1 MSINLSDNI
10 KVGQQLPV
18 DSRYLDDRLPWA
30 SPAAV
35 IAGIPAALRF
45 QGLTVNV
52 LGIEYWWVGGI
63 LDGQLVIKTADAVLD
78 LQDVTD
84 EGSTTTNS
92 ITAAS
97 FVKSGGTVS
106 QFLKANGEVDNNIY
120 LTSADLPSTLDL
132 YATTSPD
139 PVIAGYTAL
148 VRNITDPRYDDPAEN
163 VPTPTITGTSV
174 APTFCGAVISDPSI
188 LLGNPGV
195 FNFSVIGKIRRT
207 GGSTS
212 SGADF
217 FFSIYKR
224 NLAGV
229 EELIANSAPVVV
241 PANGGIYTE
250 YISIAL
256 WNNGIFLSTDRVV
269 LKFYG
274 IKTGG
279 GSGAAYQFLFGGSD
293 PVRGTA
299 AISSAII
306 PNLYL
311 RDLADVEKVPA
322 LDNEILY
329 WNDSDSL
336 WEHELAENLVPDAS
350 AIQKGLVTT
359 GVQTFA
365 GDKTFT
371 GITTLPSTTSIGDV
385 SSTEIGYLNNVTSP
399 IQTSLDGKVS
409 LTTAQTI
416 TGVKTFLNNI
426 TANANIIATTAPTT
440 SLGSY
445 NILTRNTSTGVFE
458 KLEATNIQPLIYNIL
473 IESTVS
479 INTERLGTNGGAEY
493 SQDGR
498 NVMIQNFAT
507 PITVTATGA
516 SASFIASYTKLGT
529 GNITF
534 ASTPLPIAP
543 YGAVLYGSPG
553 STALL
558 TKNGTT
564 VYLLVNNLL

>member
-30 SPAAV
+30 SPAVV

-106 QFLKANGEVDNNIY
+106 QFLKANGEVDNNTY

-148 VRNITDPRYDDPAEN
+148 VRNIADPRYDDPAEN

-188 LLGNPGV
+188 ILGNPGV

-241 PANGGIYTE
+241 PANGGIYVE

-279 GSGAAYQFLFGGSD
+279 GSGAAYAFQFGGAD

-311 RDLADVEKVPA
+311 RDLADVEKVDA
-322 LDNEILY
+322 VDKEVLY
-329 WNDSDSL
+329 WNDAASL
-336 WEHELAENLVPDAS
+336 WEHSLAENLVPNATAS
-350 AIQKGLVTT
+350 QKGLVSTA
-359 GVQTFA
+359 VQTFGGA
-365 GDKTFT
+365 KTFS
-371 GITTLPSTTSIGDV
+371 G
-385 SSTEIGYLNNVTSP
+385 
-399 IQTSLDGKVS
+399 
-409 LTTAQTI
+409 
-416 TGVKTFLNNI
+416 NI
-426 TANANIIATTAPTT
+426 TANASIIAAATPTT

-445 NILTRNTSTGVFE
+445 NILTRNAGSGVFE
-458 KLEATNIQPLIYNIL
+458 KLETTNIQPLVYNIL
-473 IESTVS
+473 IESTIGITTQKLG
-479 INTERLGTNGGAEY
+479 INEGSEY

-498 NVMIQNFAT
+498 NVMINNLTT
-507 PITVTATGA
+507 PITVTATDA
-516 SASFIASYTKLGT
+516 SNSFIASYTKLGT
-529 GNITF
+529 ASITF
-534 ASTPLPIAP
+534 TTGGTLVAP
-543 YGAVLYGSPG
+543 YGAQLNGSIG

-564 VYLLVNNLL
+564 VYLLVNNLV